1 MEPHYRAPPS
11 FGHMFMQYSG
21 YSQEME
27 DTGTSE
33 VIFEGS
39 LEIIKYYWDS
49 PYTPFNA
56 QHPSVCHISEREESG
71 ITLTCFVQN
80 SESSATAKLGL
91 TPRLLGTSVT
101 KAGIS
106 DRVGMIYMSHS
117 VNDVRS

>member
-1 MEPHYRAPPS
+1 
-11 FGHMFMQYSG
+11 MFMQYSG

-56 QHPSVCHISEREESG
+56 QHLSVCHIGERRIGNNIDMFCSE
-71 ITLTCFVQN
+71 L
-80 SESSATAKLGL
+80 
-91 TPRLLGTSVT
+91 
-101 KAGIS
+101 
-106 DRVGMIYMSHS
+106 RVVCHS
-117 VNDVRS
+117 